1 MRRIKKKKLMTMYKK
16 RRQTAAADKKLKKIR
31 IKGIEVKNSDVST
44 VEANKSVLPQEAF
57 ELPHAENKSAQLQQ
71 SPEHKTRERQV
82 SQKNV
87 VPTSGFKKLYIEDTN
102 ICRVT
107 FTLQKEAAPNA
118 VTVAIAGDF
127 NAWNTSSHMMRQ
139 SRNGNFTITIDLDA
153 DKDYQFKY
161 IVDGRRWENDWNA
174 DRYEADNSVV
184 VV

>member
-1 MRRIKKKKLMTMYKK
+1 MYRKK
-16 RRQTAAADKKLKKIR
+16 RQTAVADNKLKKIR
-31 IKGIEVKNSDVST
+31 IKDIEVKNSDVST
-44 VEANKSVLPQEAF
+44 AETKKSELPQEAL
-57 ELPHAENKSAQLQQ
+57 ELPHAENKTAQLQK
-71 SPEHKTRERQV
+71 SPEHKTKEKPV
-82 SQKNV
+82 SPKKA
-87 VPTSGFKKLYIEDTN
+87 VPASGFKKVYIEDTN

-161 IVDGRRWENDWNA
+161 IVDGTIWENDWKA